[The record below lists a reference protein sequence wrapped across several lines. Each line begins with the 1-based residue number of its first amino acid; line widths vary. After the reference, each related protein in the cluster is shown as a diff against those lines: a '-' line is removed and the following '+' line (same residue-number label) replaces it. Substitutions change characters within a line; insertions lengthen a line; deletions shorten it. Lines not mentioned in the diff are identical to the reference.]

1 MHVVGEQIKL
11 AQMSSAVTPS
21 LIPNTGPFYL
31 SFPCV
36 LSLHF
41 LASQQ
46 LPANKGFCA
55 FIRSCCGV
63 SFKVSQLFL
72 FLHIS
77 TVNRLVLHQ
86 KICFLMWFRL
96 S

>member
-41 LASQQ
+41 LA
-46 LPANKGFCA
+46 F
-55 FIRSCCGV
+55 
-63 SFKVSQLFL
+63 
-72 FLHIS
+72 S
-77 TVNRLVLHQ
+77 TAP
-86 KICFLMWFRL
+86 C
-96 S
+96 